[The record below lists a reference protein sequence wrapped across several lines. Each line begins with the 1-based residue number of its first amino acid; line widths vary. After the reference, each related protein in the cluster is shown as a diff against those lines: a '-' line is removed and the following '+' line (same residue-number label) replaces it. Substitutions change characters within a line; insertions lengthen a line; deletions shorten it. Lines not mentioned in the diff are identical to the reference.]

1 MIQKEKLI
9 SFFNKH
15 LLGCEL
21 LPVEDQNGRS
31 FSIKPCEIKDVRH
44 FEALFGKSAL
54 KDLLN
59 CFLAESGNS
68 SDMIERKLAQTLAQN
83 IKKLDIIKDILLI
96 SQSFE
101 HQFVKTYLSQLK
113 EKQIEIFTNQI
124 INFQDGDE
132 DEILKAI
139 ILYDNKNSE
148 LMSKGFHLRISN
160 KSFEQGIVN
169 LAMVFRILETIDVPS
184 FSRQIINILELDE
197 KSQLLIRNYL
207 FGSFDIRT
215 IIQKIAQHHNL
226 DENSFYRYFELE
238 KKENKLEA
246 INETQDFVLDN
257 INTIQLPPM
266 KKKNLDKANQKSKLS
281 IFSELKLSLSDTG
294 HVEKSYI
301 GLSNGGSE
309 TDLIVEHILED
320 ILDTLQE
327 PVKRSLLSLA
337 DSIEEYEHRFLN
349 AETQIEICDLMP
361 QDIAIWVHR
370 KLHSLSMSESHEIC
384 QAIAILDRANQ
395 LATGGHRLH
404 YIQKIAI
411 LLLMG
416 TPQQQAMIHQII
428 GKHEKKGHISQI
440 ITGEGKTTIIAIIA
454 ALKVLQGEIVDVITS
469 NELLAQTAVKDKALF
484 YQILNISIAHNNF
497 DEQDVEGPRTC
508 YLADIVY
515 GSINNFQFDF
525 INHHYLGKNTLGEKR
540 EFNQK
545 NKKSVILDEI
555 DSLLIDQGANI
566 AKISTSIPGMEILRC
581 IYINIWKELLAVET
595 DIVKESEKIPTS
607 FEQQK
612 NKIHEK
618 LKSKKEK
625 IIKIE
630 KMAKYLHQYV
640 DETFDIWI
648 ENAIL
653 ARFTYQEDIH
663 YKIKIKNNEK
673 HIVLIDHLNTG
684 TSMHNTV
691 LSQGL
696 HQFLQLQ
703 NNLAL
708 SYESLTSSY
717 ISNLGYITNYE
728 NNMLGLTGTLGSF
741 SEQNFLSTLYNLDF
755 SIVPTHMNKNLENHG
770 IQIISDERF
779 IEDLAYRA
787 LYICL
792 HQERAT
798 LFICQNIMDAKALY
812 QKINAIA
819 KTISSGHTIN
829 IIKFTDEA
837 DEYQATTKLLMP
849 RDIIVATN
857 IAGRGTDFSTSEIL
871 EQNGGLY
878 EITEFLPQ
886 NQRVQDQ
893 ASGRTAR
900 QGNGGTTKIFV
911 RLSAV
916 ENLLKTYAKHNDLEL
931 NSATINSPEFHQYVL
946 QCRDE
951 FEAHRF
957 REKMI
962 NSRVIV
968 FHDALAKRFG
978 EQYVLLKKEMDQLSK
993 NSKKAK
999 KIKFLLKDLQARWA
1013 FWLFEQHYS
1022 NEEIKLQI
1030 INEKLEI
1037 ETEFQKFLDDSKVKA
1052 ILGGKITFNPYY
1064 GIALAEEY
1072 LRDNQDEDALLEL
1085 LNALE
1090 INEENPEDC
1099 LHPILYGAYLKLAEI
1114 AINGG
1119 HQYLYR
1125 FMKAL
1130 GGFMTPLLSS
1140 LIGSINS
1147 HDENYLNQAVKFIK
1161 LAEKSMENELD
1172 YFSQSL
1178 YGAII
1183 PNSQEDI
1190 KKILSHNQ
1198 SDDIKIKVLMLEEID
1213 ESLILESLDN
1223 TPFYLCIGVKN
1234 QDDTSTWFPGFFIK
1248 KNTQK
1253 QIYYLKFRN
1262 LELNHVEEKLKSF
1275 SPSVELF
1282 AYDMETEVMSRNS
1295 GLLSIT
1301 NLSLMINHDDTKQ
1314 LTTLFINKYLK
1325 FAKDIFIEDIRKF
1338 NLALDYPDT
1347 ISPILFDNLEYG
1359 ASSVDETI
1367 ENPPVEFIVY
1377 GTVEQQDDDSC
1388 GPMTIQ
1394 NLFMMYQQIQT
1405 FGLEQFLENFKNKN
1419 INFTTQEQVQL
1430 LRQSHHT
1437 VVQELSE
1444 SNWYSDSNMQMILKH
1459 QFTDQPG
1466 IDIDKQVYESMTFD
1480 VIQDFMKHKKE
1491 LQQENVPIFISYN
1504 IGGKTN
1510 QDSGIHWIALC
1521 VVNYKGKLRILYK
1534 DSKGDFNSHASL
1546 IKAEFEKH
1554 ALQYLSSNIDD
1565 RSLIQESKEKPN
1577 IYSSN
1582 DFIEHINSRYFAL
1595 EIYIKM
1601 IRSLKETLDTARTT
1615 QDQNY
1620 GLVIDAKT
1628 YNFLGK
1634 YHESASIVEQRI
1646 FHRDIVDFRNIGL
1659 DNAYQLKKVYDV
1671 PPFLLES
1678 IKIQLL
1684 VGTELYSTVYGAPI
1698 GNAMISEGLSDL
1710 ATILIDYKGQEV
1722 LKWEDYVWDKLTSY
1736 SISLLAMG
1744 LNKISYFR
1752 KLFKVIEFAKKTTSK
1767 LLISTARGI
1776 AISIATEKALNF
1788 IFMQSLQGMKPI
1800 IEENVKDIVNKKF
1813 ALEKNHLILSKTNSS
1828 ILTNEI
1834 NYIFDTTTKQKLLKA
1849 GRDIGFGAFKRVGNC
1864 KAALISIALETCLE
1878 SCLIYQY
1885 THHICDEL
1893 LISLEKLTGE
1903 VKVAHHLDLENQN
1916 LTYLKAQISSMIYQ
1930 RVVSLLSKIANTL
1943 LTISYTRY
1951 QENKNKQL
1959 ELNKR
1964 LCSEANKKANGKICA
1979 IVALANFLG
1988 IDCEQIAVLMGL
2000 ASENGS
2006 NIRDIENAL
2015 KRAGHKNIETKKI
2028 SLNCEKI
2035 KDFMEIKN
2043 SDQCILSLNRKKG
2056 QLGHTILVQNDENG
2070 IPHVTENG
2078 KSIPLTKY
2086 IHRNQHEFIGARIT
2100 GVQGA
2105 NKNSYAKHQARAIQ
2119 IAKNKAE
2126 QRLLQT
2132 GQNEGEKFGAPLVKE
2147 GSKGFKK
2154 ICHQVGP
2161 DLKIIVSADD
2171 KKLQKAILLRDASNA
2186 ILQGLYDNENIKA
2199 GMVQTL
2205 IEMNDNKDILRIAIF
2220 TSGESMIQPETVAK
2234 YKESLRAQFKR
2245 DQLRCFNK
2253 EKINNLIENIQTM
2266 EQPYKRA
2273 NKKHSCAL
2281 DNSFPTILEM
2291 HKRGSL
2297 IIGGEFPLTKSIK
2310 NDYGSPSH
2318 SCDPCHQA
2326 TEALFGREVSKS
2338 GYKNKSG
2345 GRKDTVIHASHFFS
2359 NNDSQK
2365 KAEMEQKVR
2374 AKIL

>member
-1 MIQKEKLI
+1 MVQKRKLI

-21 LPVEDQNGRS
+21 LIVEDQNGKS
-31 FSIKPCEIKDVRH
+31 FCIKPCEIKNESH
-44 FEALFGKSAL
+44 FEDLFGKSAV

-59 CFLAESGNS
+59 CFLLESENS
-68 SDMIERKLAQTLAQN
+68 ADMIEKKLAQTLAQY
-83 IKKLDIIKDILLI
+83 IKKLDIIKDLLLI
-96 SQSFE
+96 SQAFE
-101 HQFVKTYLSQLK
+101 HQFVKNYLSQLK
-113 EKQIEIFTNQI
+113 EKQITIFTNQI

-139 ILYDNKNSE
+139 FLYDNKNSE
-148 LMSKGFHLRISN
+148 LMSKGLQLRISN
-160 KSFEQGIVN
+160 KSFEQAIVN
-169 LAMVFRILETIDVPS
+169 LASVFRILETINIPS
-184 FSRQIINILELDE
+184 FSRQIIDILEIDE

-207 FGSFDIRT
+207 FGFFDIRT
-215 IIQKIAQHHNL
+215 ILQKIAQYHNL
-226 DENSFYRYFELE
+226 DENAFYRYFELE
-238 KKENKLEA
+238 NEGNKLEE

-281 IFSELKLSLSDTG
+281 IFSELKLSFSDP
-294 HVEKSYI
+294 VYLEKSHI
-301 GLSNGGSE
+301 GLFNCSNE
-309 TDLIVEHILED
+309 PDLIVEQILKE

-327 PVKRSLLSLA
+327 PVKRRLLALA
-337 DSIEEYEHRFLN
+337 DSIEEYENCVLN
-349 AETQIEICDLMP
+349 TETQIKICDLTR
-361 QDIAIWVHR
+361 QDIAILAHQ
-370 KLHSLSMSESHEIC
+370 KLHSSSMIENHGIC
-384 QAIAILDRANQ
+384 RAIAILDRANQ

-404 YIQKIAI
+404 YVQKIAI

-416 TPQQQAMIHQII
+416 TTQQQAVIHQTI
-428 GKHEKKGHISQI
+428 GKYEKKGHISQI

-454 ALKVLQGEIVDVITS
+454 ALKVFQGEIVDVITS
-469 NELLAQTAVKDKALF
+469 NELLAQTAVNDKALF

-497 DEQDVEGPRTC
+497 DGHEVEGTRAC

-525 INHHYLGKNTLGEKR
+525 ISHHYLGKNTLGDKR

-566 AKISTSIPGMEILRC
+566 AKISTPIPGMEILRY

-595 DIVKESEKIPTS
+595 DIVKQSEQISIS

-625 IIKIE
+625 IIQNE

-640 DETFDIWI
+640 NETFDIWI

-663 YKIKIKNNEK
+663 YKIQIKNNEK
-673 HIVLIDHLNTG
+673 HIVLIDYLNTG

-717 ISNLGYITNYE
+717 ISNLGYIRNYE

-741 SEQNFLSTLYNLDF
+741 AEQNLLSFLYNLDF

-770 IQIISDERF
+770 IHIISDERF

-787 LYICL
+787 LYISL
-792 HQERAT
+792 HQERAI
-798 LFICQNIMDAKALY
+798 LFICNNIMDAKSLY
-812 QKINAIA
+812 QKINTIA

-829 IIKFTDEA
+829 LIKFTDEA
-837 DEYQATTKLLMP
+837 HEYQATTKLIMP

-857 IAGRGTDFSTSEIL
+857 IAGRGTHFSTSEEL
-871 EQNGGLY
+871 EKNGGLY
-878 EITEFLPQ
+878 EITAFLPQ

-900 QGNGGTTKIFV
+900 QGNSGTTKVFV
-911 RLSAV
+911 RLSEV
-916 ENLLKTYAKHNDLEL
+916 EHLTKTFEKHHGFEWNF
-931 NSATINSPEFHQYVL
+931 ATINSPDFHQYVL
-946 QCRDE
+946 ECRDE
-951 FEAHRF
+951 FEAHRL
-957 REKMI
+957 REKMV
-962 NSRVIV
+962 NFKVMA
-968 FHDALAKRFG
+968 FHDSLAKRFG
-978 EQYVLLKKEMDQLSK
+978 ELYVLLKKEMDQLSK

-1030 INEKLEI
+1030 INEELEI
-1037 ETEFQKFLDDSKVKA
+1037 EAEFKKFLDDFQVKA

-1114 AINGG
+1114 AINRGN
-1119 HQYLYR
+1119 QYLYR

-1130 GGFMTPLLSS
+1130 GGFMSPILSL
-1140 LIGSINS
+1140 LIGSIES

-1172 YFSQSL
+1172 YFSQSI
-1178 YGAII
+1178 YGAMI

-1198 SDDIKIKVLMLEEID
+1198 SYGIKIEVLMLEEID

-1223 TPFYLCIGVKN
+1223 NPLYFCIGVKN
-1234 QDDTSTWFPGFFIK
+1234 QDDTLIWVPGFFIK

-1262 LELNHVEEKLKSF
+1262 LELNRVEEKLKLSL
-1275 SPSVELF
+1275 PSVELH
-1282 AYDMETEVMSRNS
+1282 AYDMETEVISRDS
-1295 GLLSIT
+1295 GLLAVT
-1301 NLSLMINHDDTKQ
+1301 NLSLMINNDDTKQ

-1347 ISPILFDNLEYG
+1347 ISSILFDNLEHSS
-1359 ASSVDETI
+1359 SSVDETI
-1367 ENPPVEFIVY
+1367 ENTPVELIVY
-1377 GTVEQQDDDSC
+1377 DTVEQQDGDSC

-1394 NLFMMYQQIQT
+1394 NLFVMYQQIQT
-1405 FGLEQFLENFKNKN
+1405 FGLEQFIENFKKKN

-1430 LRQSHHT
+1430 LRQYHHT
-1437 VVQELSE
+1437 IVQELSE

-1459 QFTDQPG
+1459 QFKDQPD
-1466 IDIDKQVYESMTFD
+1466 IDLDKQVYESMTYD

-1491 LQQENVPIFISYN
+1491 LQQENVPIFIAYN
-1504 IGGKTN
+1504 IGGKAN
-1510 QDSGIHWIALC
+1510 QDSGIHWIAIC

-1534 DSKGDFNSHASL
+1534 DSKGDFNSHATF

-1565 RSLIQESKEKPN
+1565 HALIQESKKKSN

-1601 IRSLKETLDTARTT
+1601 IRSLKETLDAARKN
-1615 QDQNY
+1615 QVQHY

-1634 YHESASIVEQRI
+1634 YHESASIVEQKI

-1684 VGTELYSTVYGAPI
+1684 VGAELYPTFYGAPI

-1744 LNKISYFR
+1744 LNKIGYFG
-1752 KLFKVIEFAKKTTSK
+1752 KLFKAVSFAGKTTSK
-1767 LLISTARGI
+1767 LLMSTARGI
-1776 AISIATEKALNF
+1776 AISIVTEKALNF
-1788 IFMQSLQGMKPI
+1788 IFMKSLQGMKPI

-1813 ALEKNHLILSKTNSS
+1813 SLEKNDLILSKINTS

-1834 NYIFDTTTKQKLLKA
+1834 NHIFNTTTKQKLLKA
-1849 GRDIGFGAFKRVGNC
+1849 GHDIGFGAIKRVGNW
-1864 KAALISIALETCLE
+1864 KVELAAIALETCLE
-1878 SCLIYQY
+1878 SYFIYQY
-1885 THHICDEL
+1885 THYICDEL

-1903 VKVAHHLDLENQN
+1903 VKVAHRPDLENQDF
-1916 LTYLKAQISSMIYQ
+1916 TYLKAQISSMIYQ
-1930 RVVSLLSKIANTL
+1930 RIVSLLSKVTNTL
-1943 LTISYTRY
+1943 LTIFYTRY

-1959 ELNKR
+1959 EHNKR
-1964 LCSEANKKANGKICA
+1964 LVSEANKKAIGKKCA
-1979 IVALANFLG
+1979 IEVLANFLG
-1988 IDCEQIAVLMGL
+1988 IDFEQIAVLMGL

-2006 NIRDIENAL
+2006 NIRDMENAL
-2015 KRAGHKNIETKKI
+2015 KRAGHKNIVTQKI
-2028 SLNCEKI
+2028 TLNCEKI
-2035 KDFMEIKN
+2035 KDFMRIKN
-2043 SDQCILSLNRKKG
+2043 SDQCILSLNRNKG
-2056 QLGHTILVQNDENG
+2056 QLGHTVLVRNNEHG
-2070 IPHVTENG
+2070 IPHVIENG
-2078 KSIPLTKY
+2078 KSIPLTNY
-2086 IHRNQHEFIGARIT
+2086 INRSQHEFIGARVT

-2119 IAKNKAE
+2119 IAKNKSE
-2126 QRLLQT
+2126 QRLLLV

-2147 GSKGFKK
+2147 GSKGFEM

-2171 KKLQKAILLRDASNA
+2171 SKLQKAILLRDASNA

-2205 IEMNDNKDILRIAIF
+2205 IEMNNNKDILRIAIF

-2253 EKINNLIENIQTM
+2253 EKVNNLIENIQTM

-2297 IIGGEFPLTKSIK
+2297 IVGGEFPLTKSIK

-2326 TEALFGREVSKS
+2326 TESLFGREVSKS

-2345 GRKDTVIHASHFFS
+2345 GRKDTFIHSSHFFS
-2359 NNDSQK
+2359 KNNSQTK
-2365 KAEMEQKVR
+2365 VEVEQKAR
-2374 AKIL
+2374 GKM

>member
-1 MIQKEKLI
+1 MVQKVELI
-9 SFFNKH
+9 SFFDKH
-15 LLGCEL
+15 LLGCQL
-21 LPVEDQNGRS
+21 LTVEDQNGRR
-31 FSIKPCEIKDVRH
+31 FCIKPGRIKNTND
-44 FEALFGKSAL
+44 FETLCGKTAVI
-54 KDLLN
+54 DLLN
-59 CFLAESGNS
+59 CFLVERGNS
-68 SDMIERKLAQTLAQN
+68 ADMIKRKLAQTLAQN

-96 SQSFE
+96 SQAFE

-124 INFQDGDE
+124 INFQDSDE
-132 DEILKAI
+132 DGILKAI
-139 ILYDNKNSE
+139 FLYDNKKTE
-148 LMSKGFHLRISN
+148 LMSKGLHSRILK
-160 KSFEQGIVN
+160 KSFVQAVVN
-169 LAMVFRILETIDVPS
+169 LAIVFRILETINVLS
-184 FSRQIINILELDE
+184 FSRQILDILELDE

-207 FGSFDIRT
+207 FDSFDIRT
-215 IIQKIAQHHNL
+215 ILQKIAQHHNL
-226 DENSFYRYFELE
+226 DEHSFYRYFGLE

-257 INTIQLPPM
+257 INTIQFPPM
-266 KKKNLDKANQKSKLS
+266 KKTNLDKANQKSKLS
-281 IFSELKLSLSDTG
+281 IFSELTLSSSDT
-294 HVEKSYI
+294 VYLEKSHI
-301 GLSNGGSE
+301 GTFNGSNEPDSI
-309 TDLIVEHILED
+309 LEHILED
-320 ILDTLQE
+320 MLDTLQE
-327 PVKRSLLSLA
+327 PVKMRLLALA
-337 DSIEEYEHRFLN
+337 DSIEEYEHCFLN
-349 AETQIEICDLMP
+349 AETPIQICDLMP
-361 QDIAIWVHR
+361 QDIVIWVNQ
-370 KLHSLSMSESHEIC
+370 KLNSVSMRESHEIC
-384 QAIAILDRANQ
+384 QAIAVLDRANE

-416 TPQQQAMIHQII
+416 THHQQAMIHQII
-428 GKHEKKGHISQI
+428 GKYDKKGHISQI

-497 DEQDVEGPRTC
+497 DGQDVEGPRAC

-525 INHHYLGKNTLGEKR
+525 INHHYLGNNTLGEKR

-566 AKISTSIPGMEILRC
+566 AKISTPIPGMEILRY
-581 IYINIWKELLAVET
+581 IYIDIWKELLAVET
-595 DIVKESEKIPTS
+595 EIVKQSEQISIS

-612 NKIHEK
+612 NKIHK
-618 LKSKKEK
+618 NLKSKKEK
-625 IIKIE
+625 IIKKE

-663 YKIKIKNNEK
+663 YKIQIKNNEK

-708 SYESLTSSY
+708 SYESLTSTY
-717 ISNLGYITNYE
+717 ISNLGYIRNYE
-728 NNMLGLTGTLGSF
+728 NNMLGLTGTLGSVA
-741 SEQNFLSTLYNLDF
+741 EQNLLSSVYNLDF

-770 IQIISDERF
+770 IHIIPDERF
-779 IEDLAYRA
+779 IEDLAYIA
-787 LYICL
+787 LSISI
-792 HQERAT
+792 HQERAI
-798 LFICQNIMDAKALY
+798 LFICRNIKDAKALY

-819 KTISSGHTIN
+819 KTISLGHTIN
-829 IIKFTDEA
+829 LIKFTDEA
-837 DEYQATTKLLMP
+837 DEAQATNKLIMP

-857 IAGRGTDFSTSEIL
+857 IAARGIDFSTSEIL

-878 EITEFLPQ
+878 EMTAFLPQ
-886 NQRVQDQ
+886 NERLQNQ
-893 ASGRTAR
+893 ASGRTSR
-900 QGNGGTTKIFV
+900 QANGGATKIFV
-911 RLSAV
+911 RLSEV
-916 ENLLKTYAKHNDLEL
+916 DNLIKTYAKHHVVEL
-931 NSATINSPEFHQYVL
+931 NFATINSPDFHQYVL
-946 QCRDE
+946 HCRDE
-951 FEAHRF
+951 FEAHRLRNEMVNF
-957 REKMI
+957 K
-962 NSRVIV
+962 VTA

-999 KIKFLLKDLQARWA
+999 KIKFLLKDLQARWS

-1030 INEKLEI
+1030 INKELEI
-1037 ETEFQKFLDDSKVKA
+1037 ETEFKKFLDDSQVKA
-1052 ILGGKITFNPYY
+1052 ILGRKITFNPYY

-1072 LRDNQDEDALLEL
+1072 LRNNQDEDALFEL
-1085 LNALE
+1085 RNALE
-1090 INEENPEDC
+1090 INEENREDC

-1119 HQYLYR
+1119 NQYLYR

-1130 GGFMTPLLSS
+1130 GGFITQLLSS
-1140 LIGSINS
+1140 LIGSIES
-1147 HDENYLNQAVKFIK
+1147 HDENYLNQAFTLIK
-1161 LAEKSMENELD
+1161 LAEKAMGNELD

-1178 YGAII
+1178 YGTMI
-1183 PNSQEDI
+1183 PNSPEEI

-1198 SDDIKIKVLMLEEID
+1198 GDGIKIKVLMLEEID
-1213 ESLILESLDN
+1213 ESLISESLEN
-1223 TPFYLCIGVKN
+1223 NPFYMCIGVKN
-1234 QDDTSTWFPGFFIK
+1234 QDDTLTWFTGFLVK
-1248 KNTQK
+1248 RNTQK

-1262 LELNHVEEKLKSF
+1262 LELNHVEEKLKLSL
-1275 SPSVELF
+1275 PSVELF
-1282 AYDMETEVMSRNS
+1282 AHDMETEVISRDS
-1295 GLLSIT
+1295 GLLAIT

-1314 LTTLFINKYLK
+1314 LTTLFIKK
-1325 FAKDIFIEDIRKF
+1325 QVQFSTTIFIEDIRKM
-1338 NLALDYPDT
+1338 NLALDVSDS
-1347 ISPILFDNLEYG
+1347 ISPIIFDNLEY
-1359 ASSVDETI
+1359 SHEIV

-1377 GTVEQQDDDSC
+1377 DTAEQQDDDSC

-1394 NLFMMYQQIQT
+1394 NLFMMYQQIHA
-1405 FGLEQFLENFKNKN
+1405 FGLEQFIENFKNKN
-1419 INFTTQEQVQL
+1419 ISFTTQEQVQL
-1430 LRQSHHT
+1430 LRQNHQT
-1437 VVQELSE
+1437 FVQDLSE
-1444 SNWYSDSNMQMILKH
+1444 SDWYSDSNMQIILKH
-1459 QFTDQPG
+1459 EFKDQPD

-1504 IGGKTN
+1504 IGGKAN
-1510 QDSGIHWIALC
+1510 QDSGIHWIAMC

-1534 DSKGDFNSHASL
+1534 DSKGDFNSHASF

-1554 ALQYLSSNIDD
+1554 ALQNLNIDKLA
-1565 RSLIQESKEKPN
+1565 LIQESQDKSN
-1577 IYSSN
+1577 VYSSN

-1601 IRSLKETLDTARTT
+1601 IRSLKETLDTARKN
-1615 QDQNY
+1615 QDQHY

-1634 YHESASIVEQRI
+1634 YHESASLVEQRI
-1646 FHRDIVDFRNIGL
+1646 FHRDIIDFRNIGL

-1671 PPFLLES
+1671 PAFLLEA

-1684 VGTELYSTVYGAPI
+1684 VGAELYPTLCGAPI

-1744 LNKISYFR
+1744 LNKIGYFG
-1752 KLFKVIEFAKKTTSK
+1752 KLFKAVSFAGKTTSK
-1767 LLISTARGI
+1767 LLMSTARGI

-1800 IEENVKDIVNKKF
+1800 IEEHVQDIVNKKF
-1813 ALEKNHLILSKTNSS
+1813 VQEKSQLILSMTNTS

-1834 NYIFDTTTKQKLLKA
+1834 NHIFDTTTKQKLLKA
-1849 GRDIGFGAFKRVGNC
+1849 GHDIGFGAVKRVGNW
-1864 KAALISIALETCLE
+1864 KVELAAIALETCLE
-1878 SCLIYQY
+1878 SYFIYQY
-1885 THHICDEL
+1885 THYICDEL

-1903 VKVAHHLDLENQN
+1903 VKVTHLPDLEKQN
-1916 LTYLKAQISSMIYQ
+1916 FTYLKAQISSMIYQ
-1930 RVVSLLSKIANTL
+1930 RVVSILSKATNTL
-1943 LTISYTRY
+1943 LTIFYTRY

-1964 LCSEANKKANGKICA
+1964 SFSEANKKATGKRCA
-1979 IVALANFLG
+1979 IFALSNFLG

-2006 NIRDIENAL
+2006 NIREMENAL

-2035 KDFMEIKN
+2035 KDFMGTKN
-2043 SDQCILSLNRKKG
+2043 SDQCILSLSRKKG
-2056 QLGHTILVQNDENG
+2056 QLGHTVLVRNDEHG
-2070 IPHVTENG
+2070 IPHVMENG
-2078 KSIPLTKY
+2078 KSIPLTNY
-2086 IHRNQHEFIGARIT
+2086 LNRSQHEFIGARVT
-2100 GVQGA
+2100 GVHGA

-2119 IAKNKAE
+2119 IAKNKSE

-2132 GQNEGEKFGAPLVKE
+2132 GQNVGEKFGAPFVKE

-2161 DLKIIVSADD
+2161 ESKIIVSADD
-2171 KKLQKAILLRDASNA
+2171 RKLQKAILLRDASNA
-2186 ILQGLYDNENIKA
+2186 VLQGLYDNKYITA

-2205 IEMNDNKDILRIAIF
+2205 IEVNDKKGILRIAIF

-2234 YKESLRAQFKR
+2234 YKESLRAQFNR
-2245 DQLRCFNK
+2245 DQLRCFSK
-2253 EKINNLIENIQTM
+2253 EKVNHLIETIQTI

-2281 DNSFPTILEM
+2281 DNSSPAISEM
-2291 HKRGSL
+2291 RNRGSL
-2297 IIGGEFPLTKSIK
+2297 IIGGEFPMTTSIK
-2310 NDYGSPSH
+2310 KDYGSPSH

-2326 TEALFGREVSKS
+2326 TESLFGRDVSKS
-2338 GYKNKSG
+2338 GYKNKSK
-2345 GRKDTVIHASHFFS
+2345 GRKDTLIHASHFFS
-2359 NNDSQK
+2359 YHDSEK
-2365 KAEMEQKVR
+2365 KVEVEPKVR